1 MSSAVVRGL
10 RGASTCVSNTEQEIT
25 EVTQELLLTM
35 LERNGLSH
43 DDVISVLFTATPDL
57 NAIFPALAARGI
69 GFGDVALLCATEID
83 VPGAMAY
90 TVRVL
95 LHAYSDRPRDELRH
109 IYLRNAQSLRDDLPD

>member
-1 MSSAVVRGL
+1 MSFATVRGL
-10 RGASTCVSNTEQEIT
+10 RGASTCLANSEQEIT
-25 EVTQELLLTM
+25 EVTQELLLAM

-57 NAIFPALAARGI
+57 TAIFPALAARGI

-83 VPGAMAY
+83 VPGAMPL

-109 IYLRNAQSLRDDLPD
+109 VYLRNAQSLRDDLPD